1 MKKIRIAKI
10 SKFGEMLIYFD
21 QKVAGR
27 RPLAELKVDTAQGEL
42 QDTSL

>member
-1 MKKIRIAKI
+1 MRIATI
-10 SKFGEMLIYFD
+10 SKFVEILIYFY
-21 QKVAGR
+21 QEVAGR